1 MKKELINY
9 DISKQ
14 FDTHILKETIVLP
27 VYQNELFITCFV
39 CENSNIEEFKKYVKI
54 TVKTIV
60 TKQEI
65 ILFEIDNLALKR
77 ELFILSKQL
86 IVSSSERNTRFF
98 IYQIINL
105 AVSKNAS
112 DIHIET
118 MSEVLSVKFR
128 IDGVLI
134 EFFRFD
140 IAIFSL
146 VSSLLKLFANLDITQ
161 RRLPQ
166 NGRFVVNELSNYDF
180 RISFMP
186 TINGE
191 SIVIRILEKDFDRFY
206 LDKIGFSDSSLSLIK
221 EKITM
226 TQGLILVTGPTGS
239 GKTTTLYS
247 IIKEL
252 KDTNKKIITVED
264 PVEYKI
270 DNITQISLNREIGL
284 VYTEILKN
292 ILRQDPDILLIGEIR
307 DTESLQS
314 AVSAAMTGHLVFA
327 TLHTND
333 AVSTIFRLLDLQGE
347 RFLIASVLK
356 CIIAQRLV
364 RKRCECGEDTGCTE
378 CNYTGYQSRT
388 IISEVLNIDENLASL
403 ITSNATLLEMKQ
415 QALLSGFVGMYEDG
429 MQKVQR
435 GITTKEE
442 IFVALKS

>member
-39 CENSNIEEFKKYVKI
+39 CDNSNIEEFKKYVKI
-54 TVKTIV
+54 TIKTIF

-98 IYQIINL
+98 VYQIINL

-134 EFFRFD
+134 EFFCFD

-206 LDKIGFSDSSLSLIK
+206 LDKIGFSDSSLALIK
-221 EKITM
+221 EKIR
-226 TQGLILVTGPTGS
+226 
-239 GKTTTLYS
+239 
-247 IIKEL
+247 
-252 KDTNKKIITVED
+252 
-264 PVEYKI
+264 
-270 DNITQISLNREIGL
+270 LN
-284 VYTEILKN
+284 
-292 ILRQDPDILLIGEIR
+292 
-307 DTESLQS
+307 
-314 AVSAAMTGHLVFA
+314 
-327 TLHTND
+327 
-333 AVSTIFRLLDLQGE
+333 
-347 RFLIASVLK
+347 
-356 CIIAQRLV
+356 
-364 RKRCECGEDTGCTE
+364 
-378 CNYTGYQSRT
+378 
-388 IISEVLNIDENLASL
+388 
-403 ITSNATLLEMKQ
+403 
-415 QALLSGFVGMYEDG
+415 
-429 MQKVQR
+429 
-435 GITTKEE
+435 
-442 IFVALKS
+442 

>member
-134 EFFRFD
+134 EFFCFD
-140 IAIFSL
+140 IAIKL
-146 VSSLLKLFANLDITQ
+146 TTLLKKLLFI
-161 RRLPQ
+161 
-166 NGRFVVNELSNYDF
+166 Y
-180 RISFMP
+180 I
-186 TINGE
+186 
-191 SIVIRILEKDFDRFY
+191 
-206 LDKIGFSDSSLSLIK
+206 
-221 EKITM
+221 
-226 TQGLILVTGPTGS
+226 
-239 GKTTTLYS
+239 
-247 IIKEL
+247 
-252 KDTNKKIITVED
+252 
-264 PVEYKI
+264 
-270 DNITQISLNREIGL
+270 
-284 VYTEILKN
+284 
-292 ILRQDPDILLIGEIR
+292 
-307 DTESLQS
+307 
-314 AVSAAMTGHLVFA
+314 HL
-327 TLHTND
+327 
-333 AVSTIFRLLDLQGE
+333 
-347 RFLIASVLK
+347 
-356 CIIAQRLV
+356 
-364 RKRCECGEDTGCTE
+364 
-378 CNYTGYQSRT
+378 
-388 IISEVLNIDENLASL
+388 
-403 ITSNATLLEMKQ
+403 
-415 QALLSGFVGMYEDG
+415 
-429 MQKVQR
+429 
-435 GITTKEE
+435 
-442 IFVALKS
+442 

>member
-1 MKKELINY
+1 MKKHLINY
-9 DISKQ
+9 DISKN
-14 FDTHILKETIVLP
+14 FDTHILKETMVLP
-27 VYQNELFITCFV
+27 VYQNELFITCLV

-54 TVKTIV
+54 TIKTLF
-60 TKQEI
+60 TKQES

-77 ELFILSKQL
+77 ELFTLAKQL
-86 IVSSSERNTRFF
+86 SLSSSQRNTRFF
-98 IYQIINL
+98 VYQIVNL
-105 AVSKNAS
+105 AILKNAS

-140 IAIFSL
+140 MAIYSL
-146 VSSLLKLFANLDITQ
+146 VSSVLKLFANLDITQ
-161 RRLPQ
+161 KRLPQ
-166 NGRFVVNELSNYDF
+166 NGRFVIEEFVNYDF

-191 SIVIRILEKDFDRFY
+191 SIVIRVLEKDFDRFY
-206 LDKIGFSDSSLSLIK
+206 LDKIGFSDSSLALIK
-221 EKITM
+221 DKITL

-284 VYTEILKN
+284 IYSEILKN

-307 DTESLQS
+307 DAESLQS
-314 AVSAAMTGHLVFA
+314 AITAAMTGHLVFA

-347 RFLIASVLK
+347 GFLIASVLK

-364 RKRCECGEDTGCTE
+364 RKRCECGNNIGCEE
-378 CNYTGYQSRT
+378 CNHTGYKSRT
-388 IISEVLNIDENLASL
+388 IISEVLDIDDNLSSL
-403 ITSNATLLEMKQ
+403 ITSHATLLEMKQ
-415 QALLSGFVGMYEDG
+415 QALLSGFIGMYEDG
-429 MQKVQR
+429 MQKVRQC
-435 GITTKEE
+435 ITTQEE
-442 IFVALKS
+442 ILTALKS

>member
-1 MKKELINY
+1 MKKHLINY
-9 DISKQ
+9 DISKN
-14 FDTHILKETIVLP
+14 FDTHILKETMVLP
-27 VYQNELFITCFV
+27 VYQNELFITCLV

-54 TVKTIV
+54 TIKTLF
-60 TKQEI
+60 TKQEF

-77 ELFILSKQL
+77 ELFTLAKQL
-86 IVSSSERNTRFF
+86 SLSSSQRNTRFF
-98 IYQIINL
+98 IYQIVNL
-105 AVSKNAS
+105 AISKNAS

-134 EFFRFD
+134 EFFHFD
-140 IAIFSL
+140 MAIYSL
-146 VSSLLKLFANLDITQ
+146 VSSVLKLFANLDITQ
-161 RRLPQ
+161 KRLPQ
-166 NGRFVVNELSNYDF
+166 NGRFVIEEFANYDF

-191 SIVIRILEKDFDRFY
+191 SIVIRVLEKDFDRFY
-206 LDKIGFSDSSLSLIK
+206 LDKIGFSDSSLALIK
-221 EKITM
+221 DKITL

-270 DNITQISLNREIGL
+270 DNITQISLKREIGL
-284 VYTEILKN
+284 IYSEILKN

-307 DTESLQS
+307 DAESLQS
-314 AVSAAMTGHLVFA
+314 AITAAMTGHLVFA

-333 AVSTIFRLLDLQGE
+333 SVSTIFRLLDLQGE
-347 RFLIASVLK
+347 GFLIASVLK

-364 RKRCECGEDTGCTE
+364 RKRCECGDNMGCEE
-378 CNYTGYQSRT
+378 CNHTGYKSRT
-388 IISEVLNIDENLASL
+388 IISEVLDIDDNLSSL
-403 ITSNATLLEMKQ
+403 ITSHATLLEMKQ
-415 QALLSGFVGMYEDG
+415 QALLSGFIGMHEDG
-429 MQKVQR
+429 MQKVRQ
-435 GITTKEE
+435 GITTQEE
-442 IFVALKS
+442 ILTALKS

>member
-166 NGRFVVNELSNYDF
+166 NGRFVVNELNNYDF

-206 LDKIGFSDSSLSLIK
+206 LDKIGFSDSSLALIK
-221 EKITM
+221 DKITL
-226 TQGLILVTGPTGS
+226 TQGLILLTGPTGS

-284 VYTEILKN
+284 IYSEILKN

-307 DTESLQS
+307 DAESLQS
-314 AVSAAMTGHLVFA
+314 AITAAMTGHLVFA

-333 AVSTIFRLLDLQGE
+333 SVSTIFRLLDLQGE
-347 RFLIASVLK
+347 GFLIASVLK

-364 RKRCECGEDTGCTE
+364 RKRCECGDNIGCEE
-378 CNYTGYQSRT
+378 CHHTGYKSRT
-388 IISEVLNIDENLASL
+388 IISEVLDIDDNLSSL
-403 ITSNATLLEMKQ
+403 ITSHATLLEMKQ
-415 QALLSGFVGMYEDG
+415 QALLSGFIGMYEDG
-429 MQKVQR
+429 MQKVRQ
-435 GITTKEE
+435 GITTQEE
-442 IFVALKS
+442 ILTALKS